1 MSHRTVFALATV
13 QMVLFF
19 LVSNYDHY
27 FFMLHFLGSLIYILM
42 LLLLFYDLDEWAY
55 VMGFVAPLFWIVLAL
70 LGGTLQASLRGLWQ
84 LVRVPG
90 TANMLD
96 VLGGLVLLMGVALM
110 VASGGAFRREVWGRP
125 GALGIVIWSTVV
137 VGVYYAVLI
146 AALYRM
152 ASPGA

>member
-1 MSHRTVFALATV
+1 MPHRTVFALATL

-27 FFMLHFLGSLIYILM
+27 FFVLHFLGSLIYILM

-55 VMGFVAPLFWIVLAL
+55 VMGFVASLLWMVLGL
-70 LGGTLQASLRGLWQ
+70 LSGTLLASLRGLWQ
-84 LVRVPG
+84 LIRAPG
-90 TANMLD
+90 MANMLD
-96 VLGGLVLLMGVALM
+96 VVGGLVFLTGLALM
-110 VASGGAFRREVWGRP
+110 VACGWAFRREVWGMP
-125 GALGIVIWSTVV
+125 GALRTVIWATVV

-152 ASPGA
+152 ASPGS